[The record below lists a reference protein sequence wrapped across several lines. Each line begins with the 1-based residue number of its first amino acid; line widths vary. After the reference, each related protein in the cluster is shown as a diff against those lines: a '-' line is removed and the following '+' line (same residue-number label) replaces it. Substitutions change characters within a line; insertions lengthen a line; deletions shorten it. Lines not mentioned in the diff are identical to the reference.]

1 MSQRSSRIG
10 TFATLVLLVGAC
22 SADGSGHTSQA
33 TLPATVPPTAAP
45 SPSTSAEG
53 FAATPPEEASTPPSP
68 APTTTPT
75 IDAAWAQIELTD
87 VTTGQ
92 PFRIADLAGKAVIL
106 ETMAIWCPNC
116 LAQQGDIH
124 GALEELDPER
134 VAYVVLDVDPNETG
148 TALAEYRTRNGFTG
162 TYAIAGRDVARAL
175 AEQFGDQVL
184 NPPSTPVI
192 LIGTDGRVT
201 LTDYGHKPADEIVQ
215 LARDHGA

>member
-1 MSQRSSRIG
+1 MSHRSSRIG

-22 SADGSGHTSQA
+22 STDGSGHTSPA
-33 TLPATVPPTAAP
+33 TLPATVPPTEAP
-45 SPSTSAEG
+45 SPSSSALG
-53 FAATPPEEASTPPSP
+53 FAATPPGEAGTPPSP
-68 APTTTPT
+68 APT

-87 VTTGQ
+87 VTTGE

-192 LIGTDGRVT
+192 VIGTDGRVT
-201 LTDYGHKPADEIVQ
+201 LTDFGHKSPDEIVQ